1 MQRTPNKKQGVRLFK
16 PVFFARYSGR
26 RMPVIDSSDGSKTP
40 FSVNSASGISRSN
53 SASVFEITSKNYL
66 ERKNNLFFYLN

>member
-40 FSVNSASGISRSN
+40 FSVNSALIKRQEL
-53 SASVFEITSKNYL
+53 AAQIQPAFLK
-66 ERKNNLFFYLN
+66 